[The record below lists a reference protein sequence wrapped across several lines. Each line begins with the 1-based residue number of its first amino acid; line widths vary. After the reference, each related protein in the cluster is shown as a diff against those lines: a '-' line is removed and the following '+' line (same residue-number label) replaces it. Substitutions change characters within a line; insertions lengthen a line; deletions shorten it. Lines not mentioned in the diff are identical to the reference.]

1 MEAKRPSL
9 PISLSRPSIH
19 PSIHCGPSI
28 HPQPCHPSSPTL
40 AQPHPHSAADRPRR
54 GSALLA
60 AGEPPSAPP
69 RPTAVPAHALPPS
82 CRSPQSATVPPP
94 VAVISSLDVR
104 CFARPAT
111 TARAPRGRVEGP
123 SLPPSSTSRLP
134 VAARGYGW
142 PALGWYLF
150 FCFA

>member
-19 PSIHCGPSI
+19 PSIAGLRSI
-28 HPQPCHPSSPTL
+28 PNRATHPRRRSRSRTRTAPPIDPVADPRSSPP
-40 AQPHPHSAADRPRR
+40 ANRRPPCPPHRSARAR
-54 GSALLA
+54 
-60 AGEPPSAPP
+60 
-69 RPTAVPAHALPPS
+69 TAPS

-142 PALGWYLF
+142 PALGWYIF